1 MSAPKTFTIKETET
15 EIKKLIKKSNPMI
28 KKRLQALLI
37 FKLNEVSG
45 ISKRL
50 VSDEIGV
57 NHNSVQTWRSLYI
70 KGGIK
75 MLMSHSNIGY
85 KPSKINTEQEQALR
99 KKLEDPFNGIV
110 GFIELLDW
118 FNTTFDTTINYKTF
132 HGFVVR
138 KFNAKIKVARKSH
151 IKKDIQAVEAFKK
164 TSNKSVEKSSPRKE
178 RISRKQIS
186 IVRMKVD
193 LDCLPEMEKD

>member
-1 MSAPKTFTIKETET
+1 MSAPKTFKIKESES

-28 KKRLQALLI
+28 AKRLQALLA
-37 FKLNEVSG
+37 FKRNENSG
-45 ISKRL
+45 ISKRV

-75 MLMSHSNIGY
+75 MLMAHCNTGY
-85 KPSKINTEQEQALR
+85 KPSKINNDQEQAL
-99 KKLEDPFNGIV
+99 KKLLENPSNCIV
-110 GFIELLDW
+110 GFVELLDW
-118 FNTTFDTTINYKTF
+118 FNKTFETTINYKTF

-164 TSNKSVEKSSPRKE
+164 TSSRSVKKSSPRKE
-178 RISRKQIS
+178 RISK
-186 IVRMKVD
+186 K
-193 LDCLPEMEKD
+193 

>member
-1 MSAPKTFTIKETET
+1 MSAPKKFEIKESES
-15 EIKKLIKKSNPMI
+15 EIKRLIKNSNPMI
-28 KKRLQALLI
+28 SKRLHALLV
-37 FKLNEVSG
+37 FKRNEDVG

-75 MLMSHSNIGY
+75 MLISHSNIGY
-85 KPSKINTEQEQALR
+85 KPSKINDEQEQAL
-99 KKLEDPFNGIV
+99 KKQLENPHNGMV

-118 FNTTFDTTINYKTF
+118 FNKTFETTINYKTF

-164 TSNKSVEKSSPRKE
+164 TSGKSVKKSFPKRGSNSK
-178 RISRKQIS
+178 K
-186 IVRMKVD
+186 
-193 LDCLPEMEKD
+193 

>member
-85 KPSKINTEQEQALR
+85 KPSKINTEQEEALR

-193 LDCLPEMEKD
+193 LDCLPETEKD

>member
-1 MSAPKTFTIKETET
+1 MSAPKAFMIKESEI
-15 EIKKLIKKSNPMI
+15 EIKKLMKNSNSMI
-28 KKRLQALLI
+28 AKRLHALLV
-37 FKLNEVSG
+37 FKRNEDIG
-45 ISKRL
+45 ISKRQ

-75 MLMSHSNIGY
+75 MLMSHSNFGY
-85 KPSKINTEQEQALR
+85 KPSKINDDQEQALKR
-99 KKLEDPFNGIV
+99 QLENPHNGMV

-118 FNTTFDTTINYKTF
+118 FNKTFETTINYKTF

-151 IKKDIQAVEAFKK
+151 IKKDIQAVEVFKK
-164 TSNKSVEKSSPRKE
+164 TSNKSVKKSYPKKE
-178 RISRKQIS
+178 RIS
-186 IVRMKVD
+186 
-193 LDCLPEMEKD
+193 EK

>member
-1 MSAPKTFTIKETET
+1 MSSPKTFKIKESES
-15 EIKKLIKKSNPMI
+15 EIKRLMKNSRPMI
-28 KKRLQALLI
+28 AKRLQALLV
-37 FKLNEVSG
+37 FKRSEDVG

-57 NHNSVQTWRSLYI
+57 NHNSVQAWRSLYI

-85 KPSKINTEQEQALR
+85 KPSKINEEQEEAL
-99 KKLEDPFNGIV
+99 KKQLENPHNGMV

-118 FNTTFDTTINYKTF
+118 FNETFQTSINYKTF

-138 KFNAKIKVARKSH
+138 KFSAKIKVARKSH
-151 IKKDIQAVEAFKK
+151 IKKDEQAVEAFKK
-164 TSNKSVEKSSPRKE
+164 TSNKSVKKLSPKKGRLSK
-178 RISRKQIS
+178 K
-186 IVRMKVD
+186 
-193 LDCLPEMEKD
+193 